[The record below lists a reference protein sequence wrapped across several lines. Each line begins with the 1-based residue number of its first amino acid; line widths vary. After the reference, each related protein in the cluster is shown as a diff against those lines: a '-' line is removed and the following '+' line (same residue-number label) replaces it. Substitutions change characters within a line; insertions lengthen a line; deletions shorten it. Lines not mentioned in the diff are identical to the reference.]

1 MLNLKAAAGEV
12 GFQGRR
18 LSPNN
23 LPTFMA
29 NAEKNNFDAV
39 LYDTHIGALPGIFI
53 NQAVEDLTLRNIF
66 QDVRFRQALSVAI
79 NREEAN
85 ELVTTG
91 LLTPRQ
97 VSSASNSI
105 CHRD

>member
-53 NQAVEDLTLRNIF
+53 NKRLKT
-66 QDVRFRQALSVAI
+66 
-79 NREEAN
+79 
-85 ELVTTG
+85 
-91 LLTPRQ
+91 
-97 VSSASNSI
+97 
-105 CHRD
+105 